1 VPFYVNLD
9 TKRHNFEIIWH
20 KLLGTLWK
28 HKKEEK
34 KKKKRREGEKDF
46 A

>member
-1 VPFYVNLD
+1 M
-9 TKRHNFEIIWH
+9 KKHNFEIIWH

-28 HKKEEK
+28 HKKGEK
-34 KKKKRREGEKDF
+34 KKKKEKMILLNQK